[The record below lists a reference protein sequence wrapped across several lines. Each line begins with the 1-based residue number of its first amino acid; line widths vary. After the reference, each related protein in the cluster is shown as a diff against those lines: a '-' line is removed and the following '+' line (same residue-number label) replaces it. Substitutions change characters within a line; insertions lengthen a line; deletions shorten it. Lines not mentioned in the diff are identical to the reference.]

1 MGTNRISDNRSGTRN
16 TSDAGK
22 VKFLWRDDP
31 VASLRAPWV
40 GSNILRVKK
49 KDIIFHQAT
58 PSDAVFYLLKGRVKL
73 TALSPEGREATI
85 ALLQEGDFL
94 GEESLDGKQRLR
106 TTTAIA
112 LSECTVLKAE
122 RKAMLQMLQRDPELF
137 NFFLSFIISRN
148 VRMQEDLVDR
158 LFYNS
163 EQRLARFLVLLA
175 GLDHSEEMEVVVPKV
190 SQEILAEMVGA
201 TRSRVSLFMNRFRK
215 MGFIDYDGDYTGEL
229 RVRRTIKEVLAKR

>member
-1 MGTNRISDNRSGTRN
+1 MGTRISENRNGTRS
-16 TSDAGK
+16 TSDAAK
-22 VKFLWRDDP
+22 VKFVWREDP

-49 KDIIFHQAT
+49 KEIIFHQAT

-94 GEESLDGKQRLR
+94 GEESLDGEQRLR

-122 RKAMLQMLQRDPELF
+122 RKAMRQMLQRDPELF
-137 NFFLSFIISRN
+137 SFFLSFIIARN

-158 LFYNS
+158 LFHNS

-175 GLDHSEEMEVVVPKV
+175 GLDHCDDLEVVVPKV
-190 SQEILAEMVGA
+190 SQEMLAEMVGA

-229 RVRRTIKEVLAKR
+229 RVRRTIKEVLGKH

>member
-1 MGTNRISDNRSGTRN
+1 MGTNRISENRNGTR
-16 TSDAGK
+16 TPSDGGK
-22 VKFLWRDDP
+22 VKFVWRDDP
-31 VASLRAPWV
+31 IASLRAPWV

-58 PSDAVFYLLKGRVKL
+58 PSDAVFYMLKGRVKL
-73 TALSPEGREATI
+73 TALSQEGREATI
-85 ALLQEGDFL
+85 ALLEEGDFL

-112 LSECTVLKAE
+112 LSECTILKTD

-137 NFFLSFIISRN
+137 NFFLSFIIARN

-158 LFYNS
+158 LFHNS
-163 EQRLARFLVLLA
+163 EQRLARFLILLA
-175 GLDHSEEMEVVVPKV
+175 GLDHSEDPEVVVPKV
-190 SQEILAEMVGA
+190 SQEMLAEMVGA

-229 RVRRTIKEVLAKR
+229 RVRRRIKEVLAKR

>member
-1 MGTNRISDNRSGTRN
+1 MGINRISDNRSSTR
-16 TSDAGK
+16 TTRDAAK
-22 VKFLWRDDP
+22 VRFLWRNDP

-40 GSNILRVKK
+40 GSNILRIKK
-49 KDIIFHQAT
+49 KDVLFHQAT
-58 PSDAVFYLLKGRVKL
+58 PSDTVFYLLKGRVKL

-112 LSECTVLKAE
+112 LSECTVLKTD
-122 RKAMLQMLQRDPELF
+122 RKAMLQMLQRDPELL
-137 NFFLSFIISRN
+137 NFFLSFIVSRN
-148 VRMQEDLVDR
+148 IRMQEDLVDR
-158 LFYNS
+158 LFHNS

-175 GLDHSEEMEVVVPKV
+175 GLDHSDEVEVIVPKV
-190 SQEILAEMVGA
+190 SQEMLAEMVGA

-215 MGFIDYDGDYTGEL
+215 MGFIDYDGDYTGAL